1 MSLFVEH
8 VLFGINTL
16 MPEFESL
23 VKKYTLLLAKVSQD
37 VIFLSLPC
45 VLLLIM
51 CILVYGSRAES
62 FSFALVFCS
71 VFNRIQT

>member
-23 VKKYTLLLAKVSQD
+23 VKNYTLLLAKVSQD
-37 VIFLSLPC
+37 VIFIPSLC
-45 VLLLIM
+45 ASADHVDSCLW
-51 CILVYGSRAES
+51 
-62 FSFALVFCS
+62 
-71 VFNRIQT
+71 